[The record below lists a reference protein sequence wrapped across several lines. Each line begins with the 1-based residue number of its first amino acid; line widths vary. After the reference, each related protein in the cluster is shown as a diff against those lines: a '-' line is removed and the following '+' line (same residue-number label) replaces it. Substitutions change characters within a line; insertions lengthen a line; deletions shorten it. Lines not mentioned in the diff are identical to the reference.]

1 MKQLKLSV
9 DHVTGSI
16 PFLNGALRSMVTSLT
31 TLYASFKALDIIK
44 ESTMLTARV
53 DTLSIVMQQV
63 GKNAGYSKAE
73 VE

>member
-1 MKQLKLSV
+1 
-9 DHVTGSI
+9 
-16 PFLNGALRSMVTSLT
+16 MVTSLT